1 MPAHRIAIL
10 YGSASPSGRLLHERL
25 TDAGVAFNG
34 PGSRPVAERALVQGR
49 SRADRPRSAPL
60 ASRADESTGIAAA
73 DARRLA
79 RAARGLRPGEP
90 RAHARDRES
99 SGLSWPATSPADSPF
114 APELTSTNTRQGTTG
129 SVGVLRPQQG
139 HAGAVPGAGR
149 SRRSPRRHLEEA
161 GRVRNPEHGSDG
173 PAGS

>member
-73 DARRLA
+73 DARRLGQ
-79 RAARGLRPGEP
+79 RAGCVQENQEP
-90 RAHARDRES
+90 TLVIANLPVS
-99 SGLSWPATSPADSPF
+99 
-114 APELTSTNTRQGTTG
+114 
-129 SVGVLRPQQG
+129 
-139 HAGAVPGAGR
+139 AGR
-149 SRRSPRRHLEEA
+149 PPPRRIARSLP
-161 GRVRNPEHGSDG
+161 N
-173 PAGS
+173 